1 MSAISLLRCPFCE
14 GEPRLCS
21 NSAHGMHWVL
31 CMACHASPGDRPSQ
45 LEAVEAWNTRTGHAA
60 DSALGDIG
68 RVIRPGFQAE
78 VSEWMLACFGPEVSD
93 DKLER
98 ADRFTEEALELAQTI
113 PGFTA
118 DRAHALVDYVFA
130 RPVGQRGQEVGG
142 TMVTMA
148 ALCNTFGVGIV
159 EEAERELARVWT
171 KIDDI
176 RAKQA
181 AKPTGSALPV
191 AVAETGK

>member
-1 MSAISLLRCPFCE
+1 
-14 GEPRLCS
+14 
-21 NSAHGMHWVL
+21 
-31 CMACHASPGDRPSQ
+31 
-45 LEAVEAWNTRTGHAA
+45 
-60 DSALGDIG
+60 
-68 RVIRPGFQAE
+68 
-78 VSEWMLACFGPEVSD
+78 MLACFGPEVSD